1 MNLATLWNRFVN
13 QSEQETLEFTI
24 KELEKQKR
32 IIDTQ
37 LSVLRFK
44 LAIVKNS

>member
-1 MNLATLWNRFVN
+1 MNLATLYRFFN
-13 QSEQETLEFTI
+13 PSEQETLEFTI
-24 KELEKQKR
+24 RELEKQKR

-44 LAIVKNS
+44 LEIVKNS